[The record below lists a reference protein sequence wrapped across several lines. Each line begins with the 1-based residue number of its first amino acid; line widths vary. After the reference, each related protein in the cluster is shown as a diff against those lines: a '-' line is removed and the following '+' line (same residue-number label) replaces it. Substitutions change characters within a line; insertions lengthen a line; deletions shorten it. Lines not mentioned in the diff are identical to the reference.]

1 MILDQQLFIA
11 DGRQGA
17 WTVPGTVSAAPIAHP
32 IGTYSSTNALGGTAS
47 SLPMH
52 AQSSALLPLV
62 YWYGHST
69 MQRNPMLLQ
78 RLIRNLGESISD
90 RWDFDAEGRS
100 SGLIVDTPASFAG
113 TIAGQKNPDARNALL
128 KACVDAFRSEKIIFL
143 NGSVWNVHC
152 LLVNVILVV
161 GHERLSVEMQR
172 TFGERCTVVK
182 VPKSGGVC
190 HIPSCPCAFC
200 TQAYRIIRLSSW
212 TTLKGNVYRR
222 GNYTATCM
230 GSQSLR
236 RMV

>member
-1 MILDQQLFIA
+1 
-11 DGRQGA
+11 
-17 WTVPGTVSAAPIAHP
+17 
-32 IGTYSSTNALGGTAS
+32 
-47 SLPMH
+47 
-52 AQSSALLPLV
+52 
-62 YWYGHST
+62 

-113 TIAGQKNPDARNALL
+113 TIAGQKDPDARNALL
-128 KACVDAFRSEKIIFL
+128 RACVDAFRSEKFML
-143 NGSVWNVHC
+143 PNASVWNIHR

-190 HIPSCPCAFC
+190 HISSCPRPFC
-200 TQAYRIIRLSSW
+200 TQAYRISRSSSW
-212 TTLKGNVYRR
+212 TTLKGNVYKRE
-222 GNYTATCM
+222 NYTATCM
-230 GSQSLR
+230 ESQSLHR
-236 RMV
+236 LV